1 MLLIIVFAAI
11 NDYVWYS
18 LHSSICILFLY
29 LLFITCTHLSSHH
42 SQHIIKTNTDENGFK
57 CHMTSDSHLRQMKIF
72 RENAG
77 GLMDSF
83 SREFEVSYLETLRRR
98 HGTQRMNANNVYQEV
113 IQDKHHVHMNSTKWS
128 TLSDFVQY
136 LGKKGLVIVEETE
149 RGWYVTYIERDPALL
164 ARQEALKKKTEADAR
179 EEKNAA
185 ERREMLRKE
194 AAKALDRAGC
204 NVERKA
210 SEIGNRKEGEKINME
225 MKLGGL
231 GSGLSGGEKK
241 KRKHNKISL
250 LEEGEDDEDD
260 GEDEGG
266 LDITK
271 QPGKAI
277 ALPKGNDKH
286 AKSIHNEPF
295 KAASKREPEQS
306 SNKPTKEKD
315 NDTTINKKH
324 KSNNGDGNNTN
335 KRKDYWLYR
344 DIVVRIISKKLAN
357 GEYYKRKAI
366 VDKVINKYTA
376 EIEVLET
383 SRKAKD
389 GGDILRIDQDDLE
402 TVIPKEAGEKV
413 RIVNGGYRGKKARV
427 LKLNKKEYRAEL
439 KLVEDESVVVLDYE
453 DFSKIA

>member
-1 MLLIIVFAAI
+1 
-11 NDYVWYS
+11 
-18 LHSSICILFLY
+18 
-29 LLFITCTHLSSHH
+29 
-42 SQHIIKTNTDENGFK
+42 
-57 CHMTSDSHLRQMKIF
+57 
-72 RENAG
+72 
-77 GLMDSF
+77 MDSF

-231 GSGLSGGEKK
+231 GGGSSGGEKK
-241 KRKHNKISL
+241 KRMHNKISL
-250 LEEGEDDEDD
+250 LEEEEDDDGDED
-260 GEDEGG
+260 GEDGG
-266 LDITK
+266 LSDTK
-271 QPGKAI
+271 QPSKGDFAVPNLPTNSHDNKNNPASTKQNQ
-277 ALPKGNDKH
+277 AL
-286 AKSIHNEPF
+286 
-295 KAASKREPEQS
+295 KAASKPEQS
-306 SNKPTKEKD
+306 SDISTKKKD
-315 NDTTINKKH
+315 KDTTNNKKH
-324 KSNNGDGNNTN
+324 KSNNDDDSNTN

-366 VDKVINKYTA
+366 VDKVINKYEA

-383 SRKAKD
+383 SRRAND

-413 RIVNGGYRGKKARV
+413 RIVNGKYRGKKARV
-427 LKLNKKEYRAEL
+427 IKLDKKEYCAEL
-439 KLVEDESVVVLDYE
+439 KLVEDESVVTLDYE